1 MKRIIF
7 IIAQN
12 FILYVKVV
20 IQFIGGGQSCIIC
33 DKKSY
38 IYCICPD
45 CIKKFYSVSCISD
58 RCCKICGKSL
68 ISEDEICSECR
79 NETVIKSTDRIY
91 SLFSY
96 RLWNIKLMCLWKLDG
111 DRILSRFFSERICE
125 VLCLI
130 KKSCQDLFLVP
141 VPPRPGKLKQ
151 KGWDQVK
158 DICDYLKY
166 KYGFIVKN
174 ALIRNSDIE
183 QKSLDKKERLSTIG
197 SSYSVIPGTDVY
209 EKKICIIDDVLTTG
223 ATIECCANLLKKA
236 GAKKVYA
243 LTLFCVDS

>member
-1 MKRIIF
+1 MKGIIF
-7 IIAQN
+7 IIVQKI
-12 FILYVKVV
+12 ILYVKVAV
-20 IQFIGGGQSCIIC
+20 QFIGGGQSCIIC

-38 IYCICPD
+38 IYCICPE
-45 CIKKFYSVSCISD
+45 CIKKFYSLPCLNDSY
-58 RCCKICGKSL
+58 CKICGKIL

-79 NETVIKSTDRIY
+79 KETVIKSTTKVY

-111 DRILSRFFSERICE
+111 DRLLSRFFSERIYE
-125 VLCLI
+125 MLCII
-130 KKSCQDLFLVP
+130 KKSVQDIILVP

-158 DICDYLKY
+158 DICDYLQY

-174 ALIRNSDIE
+174 ALIRNSDVE
-183 QKSLDKKERLSTIG
+183 QKSLDKRERLSTIG
-197 SSYSVIPGTDVY
+197 NSYSIVPEEDVY
-209 EKKICIIDDVLTTG
+209 EKNLCIIDDVLTTG
-223 ATIECCANLLKKA
+223 ATIECCAKLLKNA
-236 GAKKVYA
+236 GAKIVYA